1 MYMTVYVGGQRSE
14 MEQQVEQKLEEPVFI
29 GGGLSVDDRGVV
41 MYCND
46 FFFRGIK
53 RFYVLT
59 NYKVGY
65 VRAWH
70 GHKKEAKFVTVT
82 RGAAVVCCAP
92 LYVFEQNDGTMA
104 KVFRFVLSDK
114 QPGVLYI
121 PPGYANGHMALVEPT
136 DVVHFSTMTMDEA
149 IGDDVRFHAN
159 IISGIWKPK
168 ER

>member
-1 MYMTVYVGGQRSE
+1 

-70 GHKKEAKFVTVT
+70 GHKKEAKFVMVT
-82 RGAAVVCCAP
+82 RGSAIVCCAP
-92 LYVFEQNDGTMA
+92 LSAFSKLEGE
-104 KVFRFVLSDK
+104 KVKLFRFVLSDR

-121 PPGYANGHMALVEPT
+121 PPGYANGHMVLVEPT
-136 DVVHFSTMTMDEA
+136 DVVHFSTMTLDECK
-149 IGDDVRFHAN
+149 GDDVRFPAGM
-159 IISGIWKPK
+159 IGDVWEPK